1 VGGFLVLLMM
11 EEPGGQIAEVMED
24 GSVQMI
30 DVS

>member
-1 VGGFLVLLMM
+1 MM